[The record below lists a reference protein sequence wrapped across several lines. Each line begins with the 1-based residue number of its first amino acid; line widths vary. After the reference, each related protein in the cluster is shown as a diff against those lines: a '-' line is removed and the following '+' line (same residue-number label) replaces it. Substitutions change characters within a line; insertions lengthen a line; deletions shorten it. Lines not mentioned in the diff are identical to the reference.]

1 MQYDYRK
8 LKAAREGKLM
18 TARELARKARIS
30 TTALSK
36 IENGKA
42 PWKKAI
48 RKIAAVL
55 GVEDVVVQPKKRGEQ
70 RVA

>member
-1 MQYDYRK
+1 
-8 LKAAREGKLM
+8 M

-30 TTALSK
+30 ITALSM

-48 RKIAAVL
+48 RKVAAVL
-55 GVEDVVVQPKKRGEQ
+55 GVEDVVIQPKGNGGR